1 MYNIIINDSIETLG
15 LITFRISKD
24 ANDNL
29 IREGLLKTHLYIEE
43 INTLEC
49 DRFRLENIDV
59 YAEAFGSTD
68 VFNLYSFTYEFFDI
82 KETGENLEEDYL
94 ISLYDKELE

>member
-1 MYNIIINDSIETLG
+1 MYRIIINDEINTLG
-15 LITFRISKD
+15 LITFQIRKEGDS
-24 ANDNL
+24 L
-29 IREGLLKTHLYIEE
+29 IREGILKTHLYIEE

-68 VFNLYSFTYEFFDI
+68 VFNLYSFTYELFEI
-82 KETGENLEEDYL
+82 KDLGNSLDEQDL
-94 ISLYDKELE
+94 IELYKKELE

>member
-1 MYNIIINDSIETLG
+1 MYKIIINDEINTLG
-15 LITFRISKD
+15 LITFQIRKEGDS
-24 ANDNL
+24 L

-68 VFNLYSFTYEFFDI
+68 VFNLYSFTYELFDI

>member
-1 MYNIIINDSIETLG
+1 MYNIIINNSIETLG
-15 LITFRISKD
+15 LITFQIRKEGDS
-24 ANDNL
+24 L

-49 DRFRLENIDV
+49 DRFRLEGIDV

-68 VFNLYSFTYEFFDI
+68 VFNLYSFTYELFDI